1 MVNVL
6 RVNFESPEASRE
18 PLETIQS
25 VLDSGG
31 VIAFPTDTFYGLGA
45 DPFNPE
51 AISKIFRIKQRPA
64 DKPLLVLIHS
74 PDQVDRLTDQ
84 ITPLAKLLMRSFWP
98 GSLTLLFKAAPGLP
112 SELTAGT
119 GKVGVRLPAH
129 LFTLQLLEGLDCP
142 LTAPSANISGHK
154 EPTALWEFPSTLG
167 EELDLLVDGG
177 PAPGGKPSTILD
189 ATTNPPILVREG
201 AVSRKDLQLI
211 LPNLPE

>member
-1 MVNVL
+1 MADVL
-6 RVNFESPEASRE
+6 QVNFESQETSRK

-51 AISKIFRIKQRPA
+51 AVSKIFRIKQRPA

-84 ITPLAKLLMRSFWP
+84 ITPLAKLLMRLFWP

-112 SELTAGT
+112 RELTAGT
-119 GKVGVRLPAH
+119 GKVGIRLPAH

-142 LTAPSANISGHK
+142 LTAPSANISGAR
-154 EPTALWEFPSTLG
+154 EPVTAG
-167 EELDLLVDGG
+167 EVVSAGALDVIVDGG
-177 PAPGGKPSTILD
+177 PTPGGKPSTILD
-189 ATTNPPILVREG
+189 ATTNPPTLVREG
-201 AVSRKDLQLI
+201 AVSRKDLQMV

>member
-189 ATTNPPILVREG
+189 ATMNPPILVREG

>member
-1 MVNVL
+1 MANVL
-6 RVNFESPEASRE
+6 RIDFESPEASSKT
-18 PLETIQS
+18 LETIQS

-84 ITPLAKLLMRSFWP
+84 ITPLAKLLMRLFWP

-112 SELTAGT
+112 RELTAGT
-119 GKVGVRLPAH
+119 GKVGIRLPAH

-142 LTAPSANISGHK
+142 LTAPSANISGAR
-154 EPTALWEFPSTLG
+154 EPVTAG
-167 EELDLLVDGG
+167 EVVSAGALDVIVDGG

-189 ATTNPPILVREG
+189 ATTNPPTLVREG
-201 AVSRKDLQLI
+201 AVSRKDLQMV

>member
-1 MVNVL
+1 MADVL
-6 RVNFESPEASRE
+6 QVNFESQETSRK

-45 DPFNPE
+45 DPFNAE
-51 AISKIFRIKQRPA
+51 AVSKIFRIKQRPA

-84 ITPLAKLLMRSFWP
+84 ITPLAKLLMRLFWP

-112 SELTAGT
+112 RELTAGT
-119 GKVGVRLPAH
+119 GKVGIRLPAH

-142 LTAPSANISGHK
+142 LTAPSANISGAR
-154 EPTALWEFPSTLG
+154 EPVTAG
-167 EELDLLVDGG
+167 EVVSAGALDVIVDGG

-189 ATTNPPILVREG
+189 ATTNPPTLVREG

>member
-6 RVNFESPEASRE
+6 RVNFESPETSRE

-84 ITPLAKLLMRSFWP
+84 ITPLAKLLMRLFWP

-112 SELTAGT
+112 RELTAGT
-119 GKVGVRLPAH
+119 GKVGIRLPAH

-142 LTAPSANISGHK
+142 LTGPSANISGAR
-154 EPTALWEFPSTLG
+154 EPVTAG
-167 EELDLLVDGG
+167 EVVSAGALDVIVDGG

-201 AVSRKDLQLI
+201 AVSRKDLQMV

>member
-1 MVNVL
+1 MTNVL
-6 RVNFESPEASRE
+6 KVNFESPETFRK
-18 PLETIQS
+18 PIETIQS

-74 PDQVDRLTDQ
+74 VDQLNSLTEE
-84 ITPLAKLLMRSFWP
+84 ITPLVKYLMGNFWP

-112 SELTAGT
+112 GELTAGT
-119 GKVGVRLPAH
+119 GKVGIRLPAH
-129 LFTLQLLEGLDCP
+129 LFTVQLLERLGRP
-142 LTAPSANISGHK
+142 LTAPSANISGQR
-154 EPTALWEFPSTLG
+154 EPKAIWELANTLG

-177 PAPGGKPSTILD
+177 LTPGGQPSTILD
-189 ATTNPPILVREG
+189 ATLDPPTLVREG
-201 AVSRKDLQLI
+201 AVSQKDLKLI
-211 LPNLPE
+211 LPNLTG

>member
-6 RVNFESPEASRE
+6 RVNFESPEASKK

-45 DPFNPE
+45 NPFNPE

-119 GKVGVRLPAH
+119 GKVGIRLPAH

>member
-112 SELTAGT
+112 RELTAGT

-129 LFTLQLLEGLDCP
+129 LFTLQPLEGLDCP

-189 ATTNPPILVREG
+189 ATMNPPILVREG

>member
-1 MVNVL
+1 MANVL
-6 RVNFESPEASRE
+6 RIDFESPEASRKT
-18 PLETIQS
+18 LETIQS

>member
-1 MVNVL
+1 MADVL
-6 RVNFESPEASRE
+6 QVNFESQETSRK

-51 AISKIFRIKQRPA
+51 AISKIFRIKLRPA

-74 PDQVDRLTDQ
+74 QDQVDRLTDQ
-84 ITPLAKLLMRSFWP
+84 ITPLAKLLMRLFWP

-112 SELTAGT
+112 RELTAGT
-119 GKVGVRLPAH
+119 GKVGIRLPAH

-142 LTAPSANISGHK
+142 LTAPSANISGAR
-154 EPTALWEFPSTLG
+154 EPVTAG
-167 EELDLLVDGG
+167 EVVSAGALDVIVDGG

-189 ATTNPPILVREG
+189 ATTNPPTLVREG
-201 AVSRKDLQLI
+201 AVSRKDLQMV

>member
-1 MVNVL
+1 MADVL
-6 RVNFESPEASRE
+6 QVNFESQETSRK

-51 AISKIFRIKQRPA
+51 AISKIFRIKLRPA

-84 ITPLAKLLMRSFWP
+84 ITPLAKLLMRLFWP

-112 SELTAGT
+112 RELTAGT
-119 GKVGVRLPAH
+119 GKVGIRLPAH

-142 LTAPSANISGHK
+142 LTAPSANISGAR
-154 EPTALWEFPSTLG
+154 EPVTAG
-167 EELDLLVDGG
+167 EVVSAGALDVIVDGG

-189 ATTNPPILVREG
+189 ATTNPPTLVREG
-201 AVSRKDLQLI
+201 AVSRKDLQMV